1 MANPNGRPPAEIDWE
16 MVDNFLKAHCD
27 GVGIASYFGVHP
39 NTLYRLCIE
48 RYKISFDDY
57 KRQKQTE
64 GKELLR
70 AKQYATAMA
79 GDKTMLVWL
88 GKQYLEQKDKYD
100 HTTDGE
106 KLTYTDPFAKMR
118 ENNGINDKTETS
130 D

>member
-1 MANPNGRPPAEIDWE
+1 MGRPKADIDWE

-27 GVGIASYFGVHP
+27 GVGIASYFGIASD
-39 NTLYRLCIE
+39 TLYRLVKE
-48 RYKISFDDY
+48 RYNMGFDDY
-57 KRQKQTE
+57 RRQKQSE
-64 GKELLR
+64 GKDLLR
-70 AKQYATAMA
+70 AKQYSVAMA

-118 ENNGINDKTETS
+118 ENNGIDDKTETS